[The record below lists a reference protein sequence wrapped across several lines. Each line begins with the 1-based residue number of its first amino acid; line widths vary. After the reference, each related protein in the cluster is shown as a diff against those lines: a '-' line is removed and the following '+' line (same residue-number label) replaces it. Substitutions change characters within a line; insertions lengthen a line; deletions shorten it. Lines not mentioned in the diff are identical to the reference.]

1 MTRESLPCRRCRAMN
16 RSDADRC
23 HACGT
28 WLPHSPVW
36 GMAIVLIAIALIAAV
51 GALLR
56 R

>member
-1 MTRESLPCRRCRAMN
+1 MTPESLPCRRCRAMN
-16 RSDADRC
+16 PSDADRC
-23 HACGT
+23 HACRT

-36 GMAIVLIAIALIAAV
+36 GMAIVLFVITVIAVV